1 MIRALT
7 ILVAVAALAVSAAP
21 APAASGSP
29 AGFSLSLDGI
39 NCGFYAEMDSGLT
52 PSAVVF
58 KHGQGT
64 AAFLSWAQSGTHKN
78 ATLELHAADGTTVA
92 RYYLENAWVAKIE
105 ISGLRAGS
113 ADVMQ
118 ETVTIGYLSIG
129 KT

>member
-52 PSAVVF
+52 PSAVVL

-78 ATLELHAADGTTVA
+78 ATLELHAADGTTSPGTTW
-92 RYYLENAWVAKIE
+92 RTPGWRR
-105 ISGLRAGS
+105 SRS
-113 ADVMQ
+113 AASEPDRRTSCRRQ
-118 ETVTIGYLSIG
+118 
-129 KT
+129 